1 MSNIIAKLINTI
13 SQKRQEKQQKQIE
26 YISGLAVE
34 MRSVNRELEQ
44 YITKTAGYFT
54 YATKEKWLKKYRHL
68 ETPVQRKKKYR
79 KLKLKPEIIGS
90 IQKFESNL
98 QNLDNI
104 RDNYNEF
111 FIETEKQIFKDIF
124 DNVEGRA
131 LDDQQR
137 NCIIKDEINN
147 LVIAGAGSGKTTT
160 IVGKVKYL
168 LTKYRYSPDELL
180 VVSFTNAS
188 AAEMAERIQI
198 ETGKSMDVMT
208 FHKLGKEIIAEVE
221 GKQPRITRIKL
232 NDFIKEKFRGLLK
245 DPNYALRLNV
255 FFLSYLK
262 EYKSEFDFKTQGD
275 YFQYLKDNQIRTL
288 KGEMVKSYEEMEIA
302 NFLYLFNIDYEYEPY
317 YKYDTATRE
326 YGQYQPDFYLPDY
339 DIYIEH
345 FGIDRNGNVP
355 TFFKGDGV
363 ESAKEKYNRSI
374 EWKREIHQKHRTVL
388 VETYTYYKTEG
399 ILTEKLRQKLEE
411 KGVKFNPK
419 SHTEILAI
427 I

>member
-34 MRSVNRELEQ
+34 MRSANRELEQ

-90 IQKFESNL
+90 IQKFKSNL

-111 FIETEKQIFKDIF
+111 FIETEKQIFKDLF

-168 LTKYRYSPDELL
+168 LT
-180 VVSFTNAS
+180 T
-188 AAEMAERIQI
+188 
-198 ETGKSMDVMT
+198 
-208 FHKLGKEIIAEVE
+208 
-221 GKQPRITRIKL
+221 
-232 NDFIKEKFRGLLK
+232 
-245 DPNYALRLNV
+245 AL
-255 FFLSYLK
+255 
-262 EYKSEFDFKTQGD
+262 
-275 YFQYLKDNQIRTL
+275 
-288 KGEMVKSYEEMEIA
+288 M
-302 NFLYLFNIDYEYEPY
+302 NF
-317 YKYDTATRE
+317 
-326 YGQYQPDFYLPDY
+326 
-339 DIYIEH
+339 
-345 FGIDRNGNVP
+345 
-355 TFFKGDGV
+355 
-363 ESAKEKYNRSI
+363 
-374 EWKREIHQKHRTVL
+374 
-388 VETYTYYKTEG
+388 
-399 ILTEKLRQKLEE
+399 
-411 KGVKFNPK
+411 
-419 SHTEILAI
+419 
-427 I
+427 